1 MPMQQLYGGL
11 FKQIEKPQSVH
22 PPSAPLDFSQ
32 FDDEYITYCI
42 EQERSISE
50 LESGL
55 HTNDDPEEIAKKA
68 LATACAFY
76 DADWAGVIEIDLEL
90 NIWATGWWYNID
102 PTVKQ
107 LEKLQEFENLMV
119 MPSIVE
125 AIKKQK
131 PIIFSNVEDIAKNS
145 PKEYD
150 VYRRLEAHSIMAVP
164 YGPKPMGFLA
174 VRNLKKHNN
183 RTSTLNILA
192 YVIHRAIA
200 QKNTMDRV
208 RMALTPDEIKTD
220 NDVIINFFGG
230 MEITTSAGVWK
241 EQDFNSPKSS
251 RAVAY
256 IMMNRKTAHS
266 PLAIADALYPEDGSD
281 IDTIN
286 KNIRGYMY
294 RFRKSFEPI
303 CKSKLIEYT
312 PNGYRVSPSANV
324 MSDLQKFEKL
334 WKQVQKDIPIPQK
347 VHSLKHAIKLYK
359 GHVMGAACD
368 DHWVVGIATDYKMK
382 YIAMVD
388 ELLSILSDFEDYD
401 GIHHFASHS
410 LSLVPENVK
419 AQYWLVYAIYH
430 SGVVAL
436 AKREIEKAKCRLT
449 SDEFNTLQKFICKDE
464 SLPYGQLFE

>member
-1 MPMQQLYGGL
+1 MQQFTSGS

-22 PPSAPLDFSQ
+22 PPSVPVDLSQ
-32 FDDEYITYCI
+32 YDEEYITYCI

-55 HTNDDPEEIAKKA
+55 HTNDDPAEIAKKA
-68 LATACAFY
+68 LVTACAFY

-90 NIWATGWWYNID
+90 NIWATGWWHNID
-102 PTVKQ
+102 PSVRK
-107 LEKLQEFENLMV
+107 LERLQEFENLMV
-119 MPSIVE
+119 MPSIIE

-131 PIIFSNVEDIAKNS
+131 PVIFSDVEEIAKTS
-145 PKEYD
+145 PKEYQ
-150 VYRRLEAHSIMAVP
+150 VYKRLEAHSIMAVP
-164 YGPKPMGFLA
+164 FGPKPMGFLV
-174 VRNLKKHNN
+174 VRNPKKYNH
-183 RTSTLNILA
+183 RTSTLNTLA

-200 QKNTMDRV
+200 QKNTMERV

-220 NDVIINFFGG
+220 TDVIINFFGG

-241 EQDFNSPKSS
+241 EQDFNSPKCS

-256 IMMNRKTAHS
+256 IMLNRKKAHS

-286 KNIRGYMY
+286 KNIRGYIY

-312 PNGYRVSPSANV
+312 TNGYRLSPSANV

-334 WKQVQKDIPIPQK
+334 WNQTRKDIPIPQK
-347 VHSLKHAIKLYK
+347 VHALKHAIKLYK
-359 GHVMGAACD
+359 GHVLGAACD
-368 DHWVVGIATDYKMK
+368 DHWIVGTATDYKMK

-388 ELLSILSDFEDYD
+388 ELLTILSEFEDYD
-401 GIHHFASHS
+401 GIHHFASKA
-410 LSLVPENVK
+410 LSLIPENVK
-419 AQYWLVYAIYH
+419 AQYWLVYSIYH

-449 SDEFNTLQKFICKDE
+449 SDEFDTLQKFICKDN